1 MTKHFSGSAQIISF
15 PARIRATVGNHDQ
28 AIPAVKLPSSLAAT
42 AAFGSGWYH
51 EEAIREAER
60 THHRL
65 LRTAGNNRTGA

>member
-15 PARIRATVGNHDQ
+15 PARICATVGNHDQ
-28 AIPAVKLPSSLAAT
+28 AIPTVKLPSLAAP

-60 THHRL
+60 TPRRL
-65 LRTAGNNRTGA
+65 LPTAGNN